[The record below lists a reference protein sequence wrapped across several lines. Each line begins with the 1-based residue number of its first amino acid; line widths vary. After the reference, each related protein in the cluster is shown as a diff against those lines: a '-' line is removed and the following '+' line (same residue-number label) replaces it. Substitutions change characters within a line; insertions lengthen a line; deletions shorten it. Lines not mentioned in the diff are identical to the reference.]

1 MRVFE
6 LFAQLFLKVLLDGD
20 GLAFALEALGI
31 GRGFE
36 AVEAHRR
43 YVIPPAQNIFTKFHS
58 SIFVSLIKLYRE

>member
-43 YVIPPAQNIFTKFHS
+43 YVIPPT
-58 SIFVSLIKLYRE
+58 